1 MAGAVK
7 IGDPKIYRESH
18 AEADNNR
25 YLTGFSELLISNR
38 KIALEAGKL
47 RVMETCLRR
56 IKVGRK
62 SQRHRA
68 NKRRNAAR
76 NLNRFRA

>member
-1 MAGAVK
+1 MK
-7 IGDPKIYRESH
+7 FGDPKIYRESH
-18 AEADNNR
+18 EEADNNR
-25 YLTGFSELLISNR
+25 NLTGFSELLISNR

>member
-25 YLTGFSELLISNR
+25 YLTGFSELLIINR
-38 KIALEAGKL
+38 EIALEAGKL
-47 RVMETCLRR
+47 RVMEACLRR
-56 IKVGRK
+56 IKVAPKGPRCTAGLLLVA
-62 SQRHRA
+62 HGA
-68 NKRRNAAR
+68 
-76 NLNRFRA
+76 

>member
-56 IKVGRK
+56 QKGRQM
-62 SQRHRA
+62 SQRRRA
-68 NKRRNAAR
+68 NKGRKAAR
-76 NLNRFRA
+76 NLNRFRV

>member
-25 YLTGFSELLISNR
+25 YLTGFSELLIFNR
-38 KIALEAGKL
+38 GNSF
-47 RVMETCLRR
+47 RSWETARHGGVPPQD
-56 IKVGRK
+56 KGGPK
-62 SQRHRA
+62 EPKAQGQQKAQRGEESE
-68 NKRRNAAR
+68 
-76 NLNRFRA
+76 